1 MDHPLHM
8 KSDLPSRVLIRD
20 CSKYGTYINKEK
32 VHKFLN
38 KETFLKDGDVVSF
51 GTGTAVY
58 RFCFVPL
65 VFFIYCSESFQV
77 DQLLRD
83 KVSSIGAC
91 ITYNLSE
98 ECTHVLADQLMPV
111 KEDLVDA
118 IVSKKPIVLRS
129 WVELVAE
136 KRIGLEIPSWSS
148 YMPTLTVEG
157 VSVKVAA
164 SGTRAKC
171 LEGFTCL
178 LESINM
184 VNNLAACHT
193 LIVKMYMEPSHFK
206 DEGGHDMIVIRLW
219 MRLNKSKYKFKDR
232 LQSLLEV
239 CGAKIVLVEEF
250 CSNAEGLD
258 CGQDSH
264 VVCVIPRGSPDKFN
278 LFNKLGSLSR
288 VNELDLLRA
297 VLAGHLDLSVLVS
310 PSVLVS
316 SSCSTD
322 ETVVADSEA
331 EVETPTSEHFT
342 ADISNEEAPKY
353 VNKLEMSI
361 DPHLRSENNHVV
373 SSTYS
378 IGNMTGKRE
387 TVDEAESGNS
397 DIIYSQDL
405 IIRDLNL
412 PAQISS
418 TPNNEVLNFKRFR
431 KGNTQSG
438 NSFNNLIPFSK
449 YPYKDFDY
457 GNQDMLESVKEEKR
471 RKQMEAIAED
481 LFNTEKGRRRGV
493 AGSLHVLLTR
503 G

>member
-1 MDHPLHM
+1 MVWGLFPVDPLSGEDKYYIFTKGVYKVGRKGCDVIICKDKGVSRIHAELVVDEMISMDHPLHM

-38 KETFLKDGDVVSF
+38 KETSLKDGDVVSF

-65 VFFIYCSESFQV
+65 VFFVYCSESFQV

-83 KVSSIGAC
+83 KVSSI
-91 ITYNLSE
+91 
-98 ECTHVLADQLMPV
+98 
-111 KEDLVDA
+111 
-118 IVSKKPIVLRS
+118 
-129 WVELVAE
+129 E

-148 YMPTLTVEG
+148 YIPTLTVEG

-184 VNNLAACHT
+184 
-193 LIVKMYMEPSHFK
+193 
-206 DEGGHDMIVIRLW
+206 
-219 MRLNKSKYKFKDR
+219 YKFKDR

-250 CSNAEGLD
+250 CSNAKGLD

-378 IGNMTGKRE
+378 IGKMTAKRE